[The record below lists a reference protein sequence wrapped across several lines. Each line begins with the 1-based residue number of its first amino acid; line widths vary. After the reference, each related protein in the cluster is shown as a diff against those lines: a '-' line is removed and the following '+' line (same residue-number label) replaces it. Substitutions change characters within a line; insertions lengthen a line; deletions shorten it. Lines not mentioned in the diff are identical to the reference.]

1 MLNSVL
7 EVFADCPGAG
17 REYSKVPLLVM
28 YSSELE
34 DRHLGFWYR
43 SRRGKVQFHPTYPLL
58 AYYSKLGLVF
68 SCAALEN
75 YCRNSPVSQIFWMKM
90 DMAAFSSVIFPESV
104 VTQVATSGDGRVPVG
119 GCRCALSLYCNDN
132 VSFAV
137 HSSRRTSSAWR
148 WHPLPS
154 PPSPTLLSGNML
166 SKV

>member
-1 MLNSVL
+1 MLNMLNSVL

-43 SRRGKVQFHPTYPLL
+43 SRRGKVQFHPTHPLL

-90 DMAAFSSVIFPESV
+90 DMAVFSSVIFPESV
-104 VTQVATSGDGRVPVG
+104 VTQVATSGDGEGAGVQYH
-119 GCRCALSLYCNDN
+119 CTAMIMSL
-132 VSFAV
+132 AV